1 MGLLGPNG
9 AGKSTA
15 FNILSMRLNRSF
27 GDVKLLGRDID
38 EGVVGTHLGMC
49 PQENVIWE
57 NLTVRNHFH
66 LVCAIK
72 GLSKQQEEEQTN

>member
-1 MGLLGPNG
+1 LGLLGPNG

-15 FNILSMRLNRSF
+15 FNILSMGLDRSS
-27 GDVKLLGRDID
+27 GDLKLLGRDID
-38 EGVVGTHLGMC
+38 EGQIGTQLGMC

-66 LVCAIK
+66 VVCATK
-72 GLSKQQEEEQTN
+72 GLS